1 MWFDLILS
9 SGNLLDFHTDMRSVF
24 NLLIKYDPFISIRV
38 IYKSK
43 NINFINIFST
53 FYLSMKYIIRKS
65 IIIRCGKIFRLN
77 IWYFC
82 IIICFLTRLLRSGI
96 LLSTALGAAV
106 VVNPSTLG
114 ISSLIFNLSFLSTL
128 LFKLFKPLGT
138 FSNLSMFS
146 LSISE
151 FKLVKWATLAN
162 FDVSTPVAVLSQI
175 FLHNFSF
182 CFYYGNM
189 VLENSFFYIYIIS
202 FFLLIQLLKEFF

>member
-24 NLLIKYDPFISIRV
+24 DLLIKYDPFISIRV

-65 IIIRCGKIFRLN
+65 IIIRCGRIFRLN
-77 IWYFC
+77 IWYIC

-96 LLSTALGAAV
+96 LLSAALGAAV

-114 ISSLIFNLSFLSTL
+114 ISSLIFNLSF
-128 LFKLFKPLGT
+128 FIYFT
-138 FSNLSMFS
+138 FQT
-146 LSISE
+146 
-151 FKLVKWATLAN
+151 V
-162 FDVSTPVAVLSQI
+162 
-175 FLHNFSF
+175 
-182 CFYYGNM
+182 
-189 VLENSFFYIYIIS
+189 
-202 FFLLIQLLKEFF
+202 